1 MSGIKKIVVGIDGSD
16 NSVAALRWA
25 VAEAKVH
32 GATVDAV
39 YSWEFPPVMDPM
51 GVSLLPSADEM
62 NGSAQQLLDGVL
74 RKVDLSGV
82 GVTPHVLRGTPASA
96 LISAAKQAD
105 LLVIGRRGHG
115 GFMGLLLGSVA
126 QQVVHH
132 APCAITVVPA

>member
-1 MSGIKKIVVGIDGSD
+1 MSVIKKIVVGSDGSD

-25 VAEAKVH
+25 IAEAKVH
-32 GATVDAV
+32 GASVEVV
-39 YSWEFPPVMDPM
+39 YSWDFPPVMDPL

-62 NGSAQQLLDGVL
+62 NASAHQLLAEVL
-74 RKVDLSGV
+74 RKVELSGV
-82 GVTPHVLRGTPASA
+82 SVTPHVLRGAPAST
-96 LISAAKQAD
+96 LIAAAKNAD

-132 APCAITVVPA
+132 APCAITVVPV